1 MPIESLASVSVGLIT
16 QSAKSLVEPD
26 PDPDSGSPRTT
37 AQNWALVGIML
48 IALLIIIVLG
58 AIIEKLL
65 ARFFPTSELKG
76 HHDDTGDSPQNFRT
90 SDDEERNTHGVFED
104 GLEGERRSVQ
114 ERQLS
119 LQTKKSDQAA
129 QIHLAKDLETKRMSS
144 APQSAER
151 SRRSSSF
158 E

>member
-16 QSAKSLVEPD
+16 QSAKSLVE

-119 LQTKKSDQAA
+119 LQTKRA
-129 QIHLAKDLETKRMSS
+129 TK
-144 APQSAER
+144 PPKFTL
-151 SRRSSSF
+151 RRTWKPK